1 MRLEGVIVKCDLSK
15 MFVQVKRPM
24 REDAVCGLLSRYK
37 LSSTF
42 EINYL
47 SLSVLRAAQRVAGLQ
62 DDVIWL
68 QVPVPLYKTLGM

>member
-1 MRLEGVIVKCDLSK
+1 MQLEGVIVKCDLSK

-24 REDAVCGLLSRYK
+24 REDAVCGLLSRY
-37 LSSTF
+37 STF
-42 EINYL
+42 EINYR

-68 QVPVPLYKTLGM
+68 QVPVSL